1 MAHQKW
7 IHLRL
12 LSHRVENVWEPQWEH
27 MWTDN
32 QIDWDDTSPSFN
44 SNSIYDWEPKS
55 IELTRV
61 VKDYPNGKRLR
72 KGERRPDPFYLQ
84 GRAMVAHRSHK
95 PEVMG
100 SNPIPAPFLRC
111 YRVRN
116 LPRKTYYRKFCGAYS
131 RKYDKVRKFRRRRLF
146 WKTERVG
153 NGKKLRY

>member
-1 MAHQKW
+1 MRTYGRH
-7 IHLRL
+7 
-12 LSHRVENVWEPQWEH
+12 N
-27 MWTDN
+27 WTDN
-32 QIDWDDTSPSFN
+32 RIDWGDTSPSFN
-44 SNSIYDWEPKS
+44 SNSIYDWKPKS
-55 IELTRV
+55 MDKYFRERSERAKRLFIDIELTRV

-146 WKTERVG
+146 
-153 NGKKLRY
+153 